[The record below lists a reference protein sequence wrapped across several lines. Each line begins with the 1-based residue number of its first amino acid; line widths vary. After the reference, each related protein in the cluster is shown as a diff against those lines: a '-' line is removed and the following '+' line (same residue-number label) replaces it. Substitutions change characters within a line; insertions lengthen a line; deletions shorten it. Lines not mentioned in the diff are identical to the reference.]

1 MPGGT
6 DQTTHPSPIAL
17 PQGEEEPR
25 PLPAL
30 STGKLLQVR
39 DLTKHFPITGGPAGI
54 HTIGQVRAVDG
65 VSFDLAAAETLALVG
80 ESGCGKSTTGRM
92 LLRLTEPTS
101 GSIDFAGEN
110 LLELG
115 HRALRRRRREMQI
128 VFQDPYASLSPRQTV
143 EDIIAEP
150 LDVYRVC
157 RTRADRRE
165 RVSELL
171 RLVGLEAAHLRRYPF
186 EFSGGQRQ
194 RVAIARALA
203 SGPRLIVADEPV
215 SALDVSIRSQV
226 VNLLQDLQ
234 DRFGVAYLFIS
245 HDLAVVR
252 HIAHRI
258 AVMYLG
264 RLVELAD
271 RDALFDAPH
280 HPYTQALLSA
290 VPAPDPERK
299 RARIILH
306 GDVPSPV
313 RVPTGCHFH
322 PRCPIAQPVCR
333 ESVPS
338 LRTVADGRSVACHFA
353 APFPIDRYGARA
365 AQP

>member
-1 MPGGT
+1 VTP
-6 DQTTHPSPIAL
+6 
-17 PQGEEEPR
+17 
-25 PLPAL
+25 PLL
-30 STGKLLQVR
+30 KVR
-39 DLTKHFPITGGPAGI
+39 DLTKHFPVTGGPAGVR
-54 HTIGQVRAVDG
+54 TIGHVRAVDG
-65 VSFDLAAAETLALVG
+65 VSFDLAAGETLALVG

-101 GSIDFAGEN
+101 GGITFAGAD
-110 LLELG
+110 LLGLG

-150 LDVYRVC
+150 LDVYRLY
-157 RTRADRRE
+157 RRRAERRE
-165 RVSELL
+165 RVIELL
-171 RLVGLEAAHLRRYPF
+171 RLVGLDALHLRRYPV

-194 RVAIARALA
+194 RIAIARSLA
-203 SGPRLIVADEPV
+203 PGPKMIVADEPV

-234 DRFGVAYLFIS
+234 ERFGVAYLFIS

-264 RLVELAD
+264 RLVEVAD

-290 VPAPDPERK
+290 VPAPDPER
-299 RARIILH
+299 RRSRIILR
-306 GDVPSPV
+306 GDVPNPA
-313 RVPTGCHFH
+313 RTPDGCHFH
-322 PRCPIAQPVCR
+322 TRCPIAKPVCR
-333 ESVPS
+333 ESVPP
-338 LRTVADGRSVACHFA
+338 LRETADGRLAACHFA
-353 APFPIDRYGARA
+353 RAFPIA
-365 AQP
+365 A

>member
-1 MPGGT
+1 M
-6 DQTTHPSPIAL
+6 TTP
-17 PQGEEEPR
+17 
-25 PLPAL
+25 
-30 STGKLLQVR
+30 LLQVHE
-39 DLTKHFPITGGPAGI
+39 LTKHFPITGGPAGI
-54 HTIGQVRAVDG
+54 RTIGQVRAVDG
-65 VSFDLAAAETLALVG
+65 VSFDLAEGETLALVG

-101 GSIDFAGEN
+101 GRIAFGGDD
-110 LLELG
+110 LLGLG
-115 HRALRRRRREMQI
+115 HSALRRRRREMQI
-128 VFQDPYASLSPRQTV
+128 VFQDPYASLSPRQRV
-143 EDIIAEP
+143 EDIVAEP
-150 LDVYRVC
+150 LDVYRLC
-157 RTRADRRE
+157 ASHGERRDR
-165 RVSELL
+165 VVELL
-171 RLVGLEAAHLRRYPF
+171 RLVGLDATHLRRYPF

-194 RVAIARALA
+194 RIAIARALA
-203 SGPRLIVADEPV
+203 PGPKMIVADEPV

-234 DRFGVAYLFIS
+234 ERFGIAYLFIS

-299 RARIILH
+299 RTAHHPARRRAEP
-306 GDVPSPV
+306 G
-313 RVPTGCHFH
+313 T
-322 PRCPIAQPVCR
+322 
-333 ESVPS
+333 
-338 LRTVADGRSVACHFA
+338 
-353 APFPIDRYGARA
+353 RA
-365 AQP
+365 AGLPLPSALPDCAGFVPGECPAAA